1 MVNYFIS
8 IIIPT
13 FNSEK
18 FLTRTLNSLK
28 YQEYQNF
35 ETIIIDN
42 SSSDKTDSIVK
53 KYSLSLDIKFIKVKN
68 EGIIARSR
76 NKGINQSKGSII
88 CFLDSDDFWD
98 KKKLLRINEVY
109 NKEKFDVCCHNEI
122 AIDQKG
128 SQFKYLRYKVN
139 TKDLYQSLLT
149 LGNCLSTSAVSIKRD
164 YLIKKNLYFS
174 EKKDFI
180 TAEDYDLWLNLAKK
194 NAKFLFLEE
203 YLGFYQFHNNSNSNQ
218 NLVNHLSK
226 VDNVIFDHLSKLN
239 NKKLINLVKLRLHLS
254 KTKLNIKKKKI

>member
-42 SSSDKTDSIVK
+42 SSSDKTESIVK

-98 KKKLLRINEVY
+98 KKKLLRIIS
-109 NKEKFDVCCHNEI
+109 EI
-122 AIDQKG
+122 QI
-128 SQFKYLRYKVN
+128 
-139 TKDLYQSLLT
+139 TK
-149 LGNCLSTSAVSIKRD
+149 
-164 YLIKKNLYFS
+164 S
-174 EKKDFI
+174 EM
-180 TAEDYDLWLNLAKK
+180 
-194 NAKFLFLEE
+194 
-203 YLGFYQFHNNSNSNQ
+203 
-218 NLVNHLSK
+218 
-226 VDNVIFDHLSKLN
+226 NV
-239 NKKLINLVKLRLHLS
+239 
-254 KTKLNIKKKKI
+254 NIK